1 VILRNG
7 KRSIRFYK
15 GLPFRDAAAV
25 FASGL
30 PSLELLRELIPQAG
44 YNRRTFETQPVRMP
58 TYSGLQQ

>member
-1 VILRNG
+1 MEKDPYGFTRAYLFGTPRLFSQA
-7 KRSIRFYK
+7 R
-15 GLPFRDAAAV
+15 
-25 FASGL
+25 SGL